1 MLNGQRQLT
10 TKRFIPLALGV
21 TAALVVTACGSSST
35 TATSSTS
42 AAAGGGASS
51 SAAGSA
57 VAGSGAAG
65 SGAAGSGAAGSG
77 DALPAVPE
85 GDTVQVTLITK
96 DSINPFF
103 IAMQEGAKAAAEKD
117 NVELTIA
124 AGKADGD
131 EDGQIQAIEN
141 AISRGD
147 QGILIVPNGPGVNP
161 AIVKA
166 RDAGLFVIALDT
178 PPDPADT
185 VDITFATDNFKA
197 GELIG
202 KWTAGTL
209 AGKPAVIAMLDIFN
223 DKIVSVD
230 YNRDQGFLTGMG
242 IPVNDK
248 AVNADEEASGN
259 YSGGTYT
266 IVCNEPT
273 QGTQDG
279 GKTAMENC
287 LSKNPDINVVYS
299 VNEPSGQGAAAALES
314 AGNTDA
320 LIVSIDG
327 GCDGVKSVA
336 DGTFGAT
343 AQQYPLRMAQLGVDA
358 ITTIARGGEKPA
370 LSPGLEF
377 YDTGVALVTDQPVT
391 GLDSITSAEGTEL
404 CWG

>member
-1 MLNGQRQLT
+1 MQHGERRLPK
-10 TKRFIPLALGV
+10 KRLIPLAFGV
-21 TAALVVTACGSSST
+21 AAALVVTACSSGSST
-35 TATSSTS
+35 TTSSTS

-51 SAAGSA
+51 AASGGASGSA
-57 VAGSGAAG
+57 AAG
-65 SGAAGSGAAGSG
+65 SGGALA
-77 DALPAVPE
+77 PVPE
-85 GDTVQVTLITK
+85 GDTVAVTLITK
-96 DSINPFF
+96 DSVNPFF

-117 NVELTIA
+117 NVTLTLA

-185 VDITFATDNFKA
+185 VDVTFATDNFKA

-202 KWTAGTL
+202 KWAAGTL
-209 AGKPAVIAMLDIFN
+209 AGKPAVIAMLDLFN

-242 IPVNDK
+242 IDTVDK
-248 AVNADEEASGN
+248 GKNGDEAATGN

-299 VNEPSGQGAAAALES
+299 INEPSGQGAASALQS
-314 AGNTDA
+314 AGVTGA
-320 LIVSIDG
+320 IIVSVDG
-327 GCDGVKSVA
+327 GCSGVNSVA

-358 ITTIARGGEKPA
+358 ITTIARGGEKPSV
-370 LSPGLEF
+370 SPGLAF
-377 YDTGVALVTDQPVT
+377 YDTGVALVTDKPVT
-391 GLDSITSAEGTEL
+391 GVDSITSAEATKI
-404 CWG
+404 CWGTK

>member
-1 MLNGQRQLT
+1 MPT
-10 TKRFIPLALGV
+10 
-21 TAALVVTACGSSST
+21 
-35 TATSSTS
+35 
-42 AAAGGGASS
+42 
-51 SAAGSA
+51 
-57 VAGSGAAG
+57 
-65 SGAAGSGAAGSG
+65 
-77 DALPAVPE
+77 
-85 GDTVQVTLITK
+85 GDTVAVTLITK
-96 DSINPFF
+96 DSVNPFF

-117 NVELTIA
+117 NVNLTIA

-185 VDITFATDNFKA
+185 VDVTFATDNFKA

-209 AGKPAVIAMLDIFN
+209 AGKPAVIALLDLFN
-223 DKIVSVD
+223 DKVVSVD

-242 IPVNDK
+242 IDTVDK
-248 AVNADEEASGN
+248 GKNGDEAATGN

-299 VNEPSGQGAAAALES
+299 INEPVGAGRRVGVAVGRGDRCHHRLDRRWLLRREKRCGRHVRGDRPAVPAA
-314 AGNTDA
+314 
-320 LIVSIDG
+320 DG
-327 GCDGVKSVA
+327 AVGCGCDHHHRPWRREAGC
-336 DGTFGAT
+336 
-343 AQQYPLRMAQLGVDA
+343 
-358 ITTIARGGEKPA
+358 
-370 LSPGLEF
+370 
-377 YDTGVALVTDQPVT
+377 DTGFELLRHRRRVGHRQAGDGRRQHHLGGGRQDLLGLSNRQTVHFIRCVRSVRGPGTPQPFAARDT
-391 GLDSITSAEGTEL
+391 GPDRAGRR
-404 CWG
+404 

>member
-57 VAGSGAAG
+57 AAGSGAAG

-209 AGKPAVIAMLDIFN
+209 AGKPAVIALLDIFN
-223 DKIVSVD
+223 DKVVSVD

-248 AVNADEEASGN
+248 AV
-259 YSGGTYT
+259 
-266 IVCNEPT
+266 
-273 QGTQDG
+273 
-279 GKTAMENC
+279 TAMRRPPVTIPEAPTR
-287 LSKNPDINVVYS
+287 S
-299 VNEPSGQGAAAALES
+299 S
-314 AGNTDA
+314 ATSRRRA
-320 LIVSIDG
+320 
-327 GCDGVKSVA
+327 
-336 DGTFGAT
+336 
-343 AQQYPLRMAQLGVDA
+343 PRMAARPPWRTACPRTPTSTWSTASTSPPGRAQLLHCSRQA
-358 ITTIARGGEKPA
+358 TPTR
-370 LSPGLEF
+370 
-377 YDTGVALVTDQPVT
+377 
-391 GLDSITSAEGTEL
+391 
-404 CWG
+404 

>member
-1 MLNGQRQLT
+1 MQNGESQLP
-10 TKRFIPLALGV
+10 TKRMIPLALGV
-21 TAALVVTACGSSST
+21 AAALVVTACGSSST

-42 AAAGGGASS
+42 AAAGGGSTS

-57 VAGSGAAG
+57 SGGRGWQWRSRSAPPEVTPHC
-65 SGAAGSGAAGSG
+65 
-77 DALPAVPE
+77 PAVPE

-96 DSINPFF
+96 DSVNPFF

-117 NVELTIA
+117 NVTLTVA

-147 QGILIVPNGPGVNP
+147 QGILIMPNGPGVNP

-166 RDAGLFVIALDT
+166 SDAGLFVIALDT

-209 AGKPAVIAMLDIFN
+209 AGKPAIIAMLDMFN

-242 IPVNDK
+242 I
-248 AVNADEEASGN
+248 
-259 YSGGTYT
+259 T
-266 IVCNEPT
+266 
-273 QGTQDG
+273 
-279 GKTAMENC
+279 
-287 LSKNPDINVVYS
+287 
-299 VNEPSGQGAAAALES
+299 GQ
-314 AGNTDA
+314 TR
-320 LIVSIDG
+320 
-327 GCDGVKSVA
+327 
-336 DGTFGAT
+336 
-343 AQQYPLRMAQLGVDA
+343 Q
-358 ITTIARGGEKPA
+358 
-370 LSPGLEF
+370 
-377 YDTGVALVTDQPVT
+377 
-391 GLDSITSAEGTEL
+391 
-404 CWG
+404 

>member
-1 MLNGQRQLT
+1 MRHGDKKSLTGRLVPLMLAT
-10 TKRFIPLALGV
+10 
-21 TAALVVTACGSSST
+21 TAAALLLSACGSSSD

-42 AAAGGGASS
+42 SAAA
-51 SAAGSA
+51 SAAATGNASGSA
-57 VAGSGAAG
+57 SGSAAPS
-65 SGAAGSGAAGSG
+65 SGQASLA
-77 DALPAVPE
+77 PVPE

-103 IAMQEGAKAAAEKD
+103 IAMQEGAKAAAEKN

-166 RDAGLFVIALDT
+166 REAGLFVIALDT

-202 KWTAGTL
+202 QWTAGTL
-209 AGKPAVIAMLDIFN
+209 AGKPAVIALLDIFN

-248 AVNADEEASGN
+248 AVNADEEATGN
-259 YSGGTYT
+259 YSGGPYT

-273 QGTQDG
+273 QGTRGRRQDRHG
-279 GKTAMENC
+279 E
-287 LSKNPDINVVYS
+287 LPV
-299 VNEPSGQGAAAALES
+299 
-314 AGNTDA
+314 
-320 LIVSIDG
+320 
-327 GCDGVKSVA
+327 
-336 DGTFGAT
+336 
-343 AQQYPLRMAQLGVDA
+343 
-358 ITTIARGGEKPA
+358 EKP
-370 LSPGLEF
+370 
-377 YDTGVALVTDQPVT
+377 
-391 GLDSITSAEGTEL
+391 
-404 CWG
+404 

>member
-1 MLNGQRQLT
+1 MQNGERRLPR
-10 TKRFIPLALGV
+10 KRLIPLAFGV
-21 TAALVVTACGSSST
+21 AAALVVTACGGSST
-35 TATSSTS
+35 TTSSSTS
-42 AAAGGGASS
+42 AAAEGGASS
-51 SAAGSA
+51 AASGGASGSAA
-57 VAGSGAAG
+57 AGDSSGLAE
-65 SGAAGSGAAGSG
+65 
-77 DALPAVPE
+77 VPT

-185 VDITFATDNFKA
+185 VDVTFATDNFNA

-202 KWTAGTL
+202 QWTAGTL
-209 AGKPAVIAMLDIFN
+209 AGKPAVIALLDIFN

-248 AVNADEEASGN
+248 AVNGDEEATGN

-299 VNEPSGQGAAAALES
+299 VNEPSGQGAASALQS
-314 AGNTDA
+314 AGVIGA
-320 LIVSIDG
+320 IIVSVDG
-327 GCDGVKSVA
+327 GCSGVASVA

-370 LSPGLEF
+370 VTPGLTF
-377 YDTGVALVTDQPVT
+377 YDTGVALVTDKPVD
-391 GLDSITSAEGTEL
+391 GVESITSAEAGKI

>member
-1 MLNGQRQLT
+1 MQAGKT
-10 TKRFIPLALGV
+10 KMTKRLAAVVVAAAAAV
-21 TAALVVTACGSSST
+21 TLTACGSSST
-35 TATSSTS
+35 TASSSTTS
-42 AAAGGGASS
+42 AAAT
-51 SAAGSA
+51 SAAATSKASGAASGSA
-57 VAGSGAAG
+57 AAG
-65 SGAAGSGAAGSG
+65 SGESSLA
-77 DALPAVPE
+77 AVPE
-85 GDTVQVTLITK
+85 GDTVAVTLITK
-96 DSINPFF
+96 DSVNPFF
-103 IAMQEGAKAAAEKD
+103 IAMQEGAKAAAEND
-117 NVELTIA
+117 NVTLTLA

-147 QGILIVPNGPGVNP
+147 QGILITPNGPGVNP

-209 AGKPAVIAMLDIFN
+209 AGKPATIAMLDLFN

-230 YNRDQGFLTGMG
+230 VNRDQGFLTGMG
-242 IPVNDK
+242 IDTVDK
-248 AVNADEEASGN
+248 AKNGDEAASGN

-266 IVCNEPT
+266 IVCNEVT
-273 QGTQDG
+273 KGTQDG

-299 VNEPSGQGAAAALES
+299 INEPSGQGAASALQS
-314 AGNTDA
+314 AGVA
-320 LIVSIDG
+320 GAIIVSIDG
-327 GCDGVKSVA
+327 GCSGVKSVA
-336 DGTFGAT
+336 DGTFGST
-343 AQQYPLRMAQLGVDA
+343 SQQYPVRMAQLGVDA
-358 ITTIARGGEKPA
+358 ITTIARGGEKPSV
-370 LSPGLEF
+370 SPGLEF
-377 YDTGVALVTDQPVT
+377 YDTGVALVTDKPVT
-391 GLDSITSAEGTEL
+391 GVESITSADAGKI